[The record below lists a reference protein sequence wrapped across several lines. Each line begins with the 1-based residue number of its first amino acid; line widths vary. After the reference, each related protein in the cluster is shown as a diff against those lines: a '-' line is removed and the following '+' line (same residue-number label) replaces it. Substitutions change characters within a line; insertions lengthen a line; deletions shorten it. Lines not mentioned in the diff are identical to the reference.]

1 LLITDPRAEARS
13 LSPYPFAHPNKWT
26 WLHSTHSDKTPGLN
40 MAIIHSICSLRHNF
54 FVRKMGIMTLIYFIR
69 VLGSLNVNLPVSLFK
84 MVCGTECV
92 LSEWINCHS

>member
-1 LLITDPRAEARS
+1 LPIPINEPDCTV
-13 LSPYPFAHPNKWT
+13 HTVTK
-26 WLHSTHSDKTPGLN
+26 
-40 MAIIHSICSLRHNF
+40 HNF